1 MKLIEWEIWYSYSTY
16 FNNQRINLEHAAKAL
31 VDSGIALCSMHRD
44 GRTYWQSGKGT
55 QSGKTKI
62 ILDSK
67 QRNAKIK
74 LETDSGQQS
83 EFASF
88 AQEAWYQSA
97 NLRFREMRLFGN
109 PRSLPP
115 PYIRVYLG
123 QCNLLSEYDKQRI
136 ICYPIIKLFES
147 GILLVEFRTISPNSK
162 ISLEDFISR
171 YVNLYTKTFNKI
183 EVSPAVAKYA
193 TYAYYQYSSKN
204 MPLHLRVG
212 AVYFGKK
219 HNLEIDEIT
228 REFAEGDFTL
238 KLAPLSKSDS
248 EDEFESLSSL
258 ATTLFHTVS
267 YLLSNPRTGIGYI
280 LIGQK
285 KLVKVG
291 DFWVGRPH
299 VYIVRFENQK
309 DTAKEN
315 EAIYRADFGKIL
327 SRTMFD
333 DWETAISNLPKDSRL
348 FDDFNAYI
356 NQAVSLWVWSK
367 CGIRKQKDWADQNRG
382 HLIYEH
388 QTVVELLEYG
398 YILHRSLYERSSSYS
413 NADDVLI
420 ARKNLIGL
428 KYEMREASHFGEV
441 RDMLISGWRQMGIP
455 ELQESIE
462 ESLSV
467 KESETSMVE
476 ARRMKNFGLMLTI
489 LFGIL
494 SGSLAGSSVA
504 KALINPL
511 WDLFGIWRPQNEVA
525 SEIFMITV
533 SISFVF
539 LVVFW
544 LFKILSTF
552 RDKKEK
558 KKKL

>member
-1 MKLIEWEIWYSYSTY
+1 VKLIEWEIWHSYSTY
-16 FNNQRINLEHAAKAL
+16 LSEQKINLEHAAKIL
-31 VDSGIALCSMHRD
+31 VDSGMALCSMHRD

-55 QSGKTKI
+55 QSGQTKI

-67 QRNAKIK
+67 QMIAKII
-74 LETDSGQQS
+74 LETDSGQQG

-97 NLRFREMRLFGN
+97 NFRFREMRLFGN
-109 PRSLPP
+109 SRSLPP

-123 QCNLLSEYDKQRI
+123 QCNLLSGYDKQRI

-147 GILLVEFRTISPNSK
+147 GILLVELRTINPNSK
-162 ISLEDFISR
+162 ISLEEFISR
-171 YVNLYTKTFNKI
+171 YVNLCTEAFKEI
-183 EVSPAVAKYA
+183 EVPPAVAKYA
-193 TYAYYQYSSKN
+193 TYAYYQYAREN
-204 MPLHLRVG
+204 IPLHLRVG
-212 AVYFGKK
+212 TVYLRKQ
-219 HNLEIDEIT
+219 HNLAVDEIT
-228 REFAEGDFTL
+228 RESEEGDFTF
-238 KLAPLSKSDS
+238 KFAPLSKLDS
-248 EDEFESLSSL
+248 ENAFENLSSL
-258 ATTLFHTVS
+258 ATTLFHTIS
-267 YLLSNPRTGIGYI
+267 YLLSTPRTGIDYI
-280 LIGQK
+280 LRGQK
-285 KLVKVG
+285 KLVEVG

-299 VYIVRFENQK
+299 IYIVRFEKQK
-309 DTAKEN
+309 ETAKEN
-315 EAIYRADFGKIL
+315 EAIHQADFGRIL

-333 DWETAISNLPKDSRL
+333 DRETAINNLPKDSRL

-398 YILHRSLYERSSSYS
+398 YMLHRSLYERSSRYS

-428 KYEMREASHFGEV
+428 KYEMREASRFGEV
-441 RDMLISGWRQMGIP
+441 RDMLTSGWSQMGIP
-455 ELQESIE
+455 ELQKSIE

-467 KESETSMVE
+467 KEAETLMAE
-476 ARRMKNFGLMLTI
+476 ARRRNNLGIMLTI
-489 LFGIL
+489 LFGIF
-494 SGSLAGSSVA
+494 AVPSVA
-504 KALINPL
+504 KEFVGPL
-511 WDLFGIWRPQNEVA
+511 WDLFGFWRPPTEAV
-525 SEIFMITV
+525 SKIFMIFV
-533 SISFVF
+533 SMSILFIS
-539 LVVFW
+539 LVIFG
-544 LFKILSTF
+544 LLKKLSPF